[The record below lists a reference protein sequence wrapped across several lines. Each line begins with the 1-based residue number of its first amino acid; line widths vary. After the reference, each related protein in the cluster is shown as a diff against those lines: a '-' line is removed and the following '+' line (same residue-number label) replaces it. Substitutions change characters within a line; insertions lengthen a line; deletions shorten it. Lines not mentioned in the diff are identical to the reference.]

1 MASMTMRVAS
11 PGDAQLIA
19 PMHLSCWHEAYAGL
33 VPQRCLDDLD
43 AQDRV
48 ARWRARLERPG
59 DVTTVA
65 VHDGRV
71 VGLATVG
78 PVEEAPHLPQEEL
91 RSLYVVRAMWGY
103 GVGRR
108 LVQQVLGGRP
118 ASLWVFE
125 GNDQAR
131 RFYTQTGWRPT
142 GERRLDDWTNIPEL
156 GLVRDVVGKPD
167 GA

>member
-1 MASMTMRVAS
+1 MPPVIFRAAS
-11 PGDAQLIA
+11 PEDAHLIA

-48 ARWRARLERPG
+48 AQWRSRLERRG
-59 DVTTVA
+59 DVTTMA

-78 PVEEAPHLPQEEL
+78 PAETASPSAPEEL
-91 RSLYVVRAMWGY
+91 RSLYVVRDMWGR
-103 GVGRR
+103 GLG
-108 LVQQVLGGRP
+108 QQLLQQALADRP

-125 GNDQAR
+125 GNERAR
-131 RFYTQTGWRPT
+131 RFYARTGWSPT
-142 GERRLDDWTNIPEL
+142 GERHVDEWTAIPEL
-156 GLVRDVVGKPD
+156 RLVRDRVRDSPD
-167 GA
+167 A

>member
-1 MASMTMRVAS
+1 MTMRTAS
-11 PGDAQLIA
+11 PDDAQQIA

-48 ARWRARLERPG
+48 ALWRERLARAG
-59 DVTTVA
+59 DTTKLA
-65 VHDGRV
+65 LHNGRL

-78 PVEEAPHLPQEEL
+78 PLEDAPHLPPEEL
-91 RSLYVVRAMWGY
+91 RSLYVVRATWGR
-103 GVGRR
+103 GIGRA
-108 LVQQVLGGRP
+108 LVQQVLGQRS

-131 RFYTQTGWRPT
+131 AFYALTGWQPI
-142 GERRLDDWTNIPEL
+142 GERRLDAWTKIPEL
-156 GLVRDVVGKPD
+156 RLVRQVGGPD
-167 GA
+167 GT